1 MRVRVGVQGESHT
14 GPGGIR
20 EPWEGSE
27 QERGRVCLGALWK
40 MVWSGGNW
48 RQVDWGEKTSPEPG
62 LWGRRGGNKT
72 KSKGAGW
79 AGLWAVRGQ
88 RRWEETWGS
97 GLVTGENWRRSR
109 LERIHLS
116 SVKR

>member
-1 MRVRVGVQGESHT
+1 MDGGLGREAGVKGENHT

-27 QERGRVCLGALWK
+27 QERGRVCFGALWK

-48 RQVDWGEKTSPEPG
+48 RQVAWGEKTSPEPG

-79 AGLWAVRGQ
+79 AGLWASKGA
-88 RRWEETWGS
+88 EETGRDLGVWPGDWGK
-97 GLVTGENWRRSR
+97 
-109 LERIHLS
+109 LEE
-116 SVKR
+116 KQA